1 MERWTSF
8 PGPRPGWLL
17 GLGVGAEVGQV
28 RKKVRLGNREGK
40 VIIMSVEQDSLV
52 TRKEENISLGG
63 GGSSGATDVGS
74 MGETGGK

>member
-1 MERWTSF
+1 M
-8 PGPRPGWLL
+8 
-17 GLGVGAEVGQV
+17 

-63 GGSSGATDVGS
+63 GGSSGAKDVGS
-74 MGETGGK
+74 MGDRVLCLSLEDEKWPQQ